1 MSQSIEISS
10 TLKDVS
16 PAAWDALTDGSNPFV
31 SHAFLSSLEDA
42 GCTTAPTGWQPHHI
56 LLRNNK
62 KLAGAVICYNKT
74 HSMGEYVFDHG
85 WAEAFQRAG
94 GRYYPKLQVSIP
106 FTPASGPR
114 LLATDPET
122 KLALAMA
129 LEDACSSASS
139 VHVTFATESDTEIF
153 LRRKWLL
160 REDVQFHWMNNDYK
174 TFADF
179 LAVLSSSKRK
189 NIRKERSA
197 FAEREI
203 TFETHTG
210 AQLTERHWD
219 YFYAFYMD
227 TGSRKWGQ
235 PYLNRKFFDLIQH
248 RMPEKIALVMAKR
261 NGEYIA
267 GALNFIGKDTL
278 FGRNWGCLETHPF
291 LHFETCYY
299 QAIDFAIAHGL
310 KRVEAGAQGEH
321 KLARGYLPVKTRSL
335 HYVRH
340 PGLRN
345 AIADFLEHERAA
357 VDREQQLLSEH
368 APFRNELAK
377 KQAKEQE

>member
-1 MSQSIEISS
+1 MSQTIEIAS
-10 TLKDVS
+10 TLKEVL

-42 GCTTAPTGWQPHHI
+42 GCTTAQTGWQPHHI
-56 LLRNNK
+56 LLRNNDE
-62 KLAGAVICYNKT
+62 LAGAVICYRKT

-114 LLATDPET
+114 LLATDPAI
-122 KLALAMA
+122 KVALAMA
-129 LEDACSSASS
+129 LEDACLSASS
-139 VHVTFATESDTEIF
+139 VHTTFVTEEDTEIF
-153 LRRKWLL
+153 SARRWLL
-160 REDVQFHWMNNDYK
+160 REDVQFHWENSNYK

-189 NIRKERSA
+189 NIRKERAA
-197 FAEREI
+197 FEERSI
-203 TFETHTG
+203 TFEALTG
-210 AQLTERHWD
+210 EQLQAKHWEC
-219 YFYAFYMD
+219 FYAFYMD

-235 PYLNRKFFDLIQH
+235 PYLNRKFFELIHQ
-248 RMPEKIALVMAKR
+248 RMPEKIALIMAKR
-261 NGEYIA
+261 KEKYIA
-267 GALNFIGKDTL
+267 GALNFIGHDTL
-278 FGRNWGCLETHPF
+278 YGRNWGCLETHPF

-310 KRVEAGAQGEH
+310 QRVEAGAQGEH

-335 HYVRH
+335 HYIRH

-345 AIADFLEHERAA
+345 AIKDFLEEERTAI
-357 VDREQQLLSEH
+357 DREQHLLSAH
-368 APFRNELAK
+368 APFRREPANE
-377 KQAKEQE
+377 QD